1 MISKTLKVNKKMSY
15 REIFK
20 KIYSFEKMDFK
31 ICDLCID
38 DTCVSYDLISD
49 ENEVSISLLL
59 SGDVSSVPTISNAV
73 VSIEKGDLNLLNDIR
88 LVWNDRLN

>member
-20 KIYSFEKMDFK
+20 KIYSFEKLDLK
-31 ICDLCID
+31 VCELCID
-38 DTCVSYDLISD
+38 DTCISYDLILE

-59 SGDVSSVPTISNAV
+59 TGDVSSVPTISDV
-73 VSIEKGDLNLLNDIR
+73 VISIEKGDFNLLNTIR
-88 LVWNDRLN
+88 LVWCGELN

>member
-20 KIYSFEKMDFK
+20 KIYSFEEMNFK

-38 DTCVSYDLISD
+38 DTCISYDLISQ
-49 ENEVSISLLL
+49 ENEVSVSLLL
-59 SGDVSSVPTISNAV
+59 TGDVSSIPTIGDIV
-73 VSIEKGDLNLLNDIR
+73 ISIEKGDLNLLNDMK
-88 LVWNDRLN
+88 LVWKI

>member
-20 KIYSFEKMDFK
+20 KIYSFEKMEFK

-38 DTCVSYDLISD
+38 DVCISYDLISE
-49 ENEVSISLLL
+49 ENEVSVSLLL
-59 SGDVSSVPTISNAV
+59 SGDTSSVPTVNNV
-73 VSIEKGDLNLLNDIR
+73 VISIEKGDLNLLNTIR
-88 LVWNDRLN
+88 LVWNDGLN